1 MKRFDEDDRLHALI
15 DGEVEPDI
23 RAELEVLLYDDPTLR
38 GRFDEHARHKAGL
51 REAAD
56 DLAAAASSSSSLKT
70 HRLTLRLRAALWS
83 AAAFRV
89 LPKAAAAIALVG
101 VGALGHA
108 VYEARQNAVE
118 PVYAF
123 ETGDQRL
130 VLDADNMK
138 TSLKLEAKSPGLVS
152 RETTRWLG
160 RAVNPPRLSRQGL
173 ALVDARLMQADGH
186 KLVGLIYED
195 AKGQRLTLSIGA
207 DPDGQPDALKTVDTD
222 GGRAD
227 YWSDGR
233 ASYVLVD
240 ERDKP
245 TGDPAEELSLSG
257 VGAG

>member
-1 MKRFDEDDRLHALI
+1 LKRFDEDDRLHALI

-23 RAELEVLLYDDPTLR
+23 RAELEALLYDDSILR

-56 DLAAAASSSSSLKT
+56 DLAAAASSSSLKT
-70 HRLTLRLRAALWS
+70 QRLTLRLRTALWS
-83 AAAFRV
+83 AAGFRA
-89 LPKAAAAIALVG
+89 LPKAAAAVALIAT
-101 VGALGHA
+101 GALGHA
-108 VYEARQNAVE
+108 LYVAREDAIE

-130 VLDADNMK
+130 VLDADNLK

-152 RETTRWLG
+152 RETARWLG

-173 ALVDARLMQADGH
+173 ALVDARLMQADGR

-207 DPDGQPDALKTVDTD
+207 DPDGQADELKTVDID

-240 ERDKP
+240 ERDNP
-245 TGDPAEELSLSG
+245 SGDPAGEMSLSG
-257 VGAG
+257 AGAG

>member
-23 RAELEVLLYDDPTLR
+23 RAELEALLYDDPTLR

-51 REAAD
+51 REAAA
-56 DLAAAASSSSSLKT
+56 DLAAAGSSSSLKT
-70 HRLTLRLRAALWS
+70 HRLTLRLRTALWS
-83 AAAFRV
+83 AAAFRA
-89 LPKAAAAIALVG
+89 LPRAAAAVALVA

-108 VYEARQNAVE
+108 LYVTREGAAE

-130 VLDADNMK
+130 VLDADNLK

-173 ALVDARLMQADGH
+173 ALVDARLMQADGR

-240 ERDKP
+240 ERDNP
-245 TGDPAEELSLSG
+245 PGDPAEELSLSG